1 VPKDYLIDRELD
13 EARRRLDLLEALDDP
28 GTFRHL
34 ETIGVAE
41 GWRCLEVGAG
51 GGSVA
56 AWLAE
61 RVGPTGRV
69 VATDLDPRFL
79 AKLDRENLEVRRH
92 DVATDPL
99 ETDAFDLVHARSVL
113 MHVPHRDAALAKLA
127 RAVKPGGWMLLEEPD
142 ATCDGPDPEAAEAS
156 GSLYRKVT
164 ATIYDFL
171 REREVDPFFGRELYG
186 RVEGLGFEA
195 VRGEGRLQLF
205 RGGSEPSSPHM
216 PAFAE
221 LKDQVVAEGRVS
233 GEEYDEFLAL
243 ADDPGFLWREAMT
256 MSVFGRRST

>member
-1 VPKDYLIDRELD
+1 MPKDYLIDRELD
-13 EARRRLDLLEALDDP
+13 VARQRLDLLEALDDP

-34 ETIGVAE
+34 EAIGVAE

-79 AKLDRENLEVRRH
+79 ARLECENLEVRRH

-99 ETDAFDLVHARSVL
+99 EVAAFDLVHARSVL
-113 MHVPHRDAALAKLA
+113 MHVPQRDAALAKLA
-127 RAVKPGGWMLLEEPD
+127 RAVKPGGWILLEEPD
-142 ATCDGPDPEAAEAS
+142 ATYDAPDLAAPEAS
-156 GSLYRKVT
+156 GALYRRVT
-164 ATIYDFL
+164 AAIYDFVC
-171 REREVDPFFGRELYG
+171 ERKVDPYFGRELYG
-186 RVEGLGFEA
+186 RVKELGFEA
-195 VRGEGRLQLF
+195 VRGEGRLHLF
-205 RGGSEPSSPHM
+205 RGGGEPSSPHM

-221 LKDQVVAEGRVS
+221 LEDQVVAEGRVS
-233 GEEYDEFLAL
+233 GEEYNAFLAL
-243 ADDPGFLWREAMT
+243 ADDPEFLWREAMM
-256 MSVFGRRST
+256 MSVVGRQPG